1 MKKILLGVSAL
12 MLGATLSTQAQLL
25 TEHFDYTTGTT
36 LVSNGWSQTQTNT
49 TNPISVGANSL
60 TFPAYAPS
68 AIGGSAISLGNGQ
81 DISKLFPYVTSG
93 NVYTSFLLRVD
104 TAATGY
110 FFHLMDT
117 AASSAYRART
127 YFQQDATNANA
138 FNLGLTF
145 NSGTGSFD
153 TTEFMIGDTI
163 LVVVKYSIYSGSN
176 NDSVSLYAFNANGS
190 FSTEPSSP
198 LIGPV
203 GWTGTTAAPD
213 IEPGRIALRQF
224 SNDQDFVVDAFMVD
238 TVWNLVPGLAQIDL
252 PITWDDTAN
261 VDYTTVAFEGG
272 LSAPDLDPTNSSNN
286 VLRFVKP
293 LGAQPWA
300 GVTLSTTNGLANTIP
315 FTPAA
320 NTVSAKVYSPAIGT
334 TLMLKTE
341 VVGSPTV
348 FVETSVTTTVANA
361 WETVVFDFANPSN
374 GTINYAN
381 NYSLLSFFPDF
392 LSTAAGDTF
401 YVDSVY
407 FGGTPVV
414 PVVIPTYDIA
424 TITTQNPAN
433 GEPDSNGVFC
443 WTKGVVMGIDLD
455 GNAGYSFTIWDND
468 GINIYNSADVSGYV
482 VTEGDSIMVR
492 GTVGQFNGLTQ
503 FSPDSIILVNQ
514 GNTIPSPTVVSSLSE
529 MYESE
534 LVRIENFYV
543 IDNPVNSGSFNVTL
557 SNGSDTVSMRI
568 DSDTDID
575 GNVNFA
581 FGDTIC
587 YIVGIGGQFDNSSPY
602 TSGYQLFPQRA
613 SDIDNSCG
621 GILPPP
627 VPHYPIKDINN
638 VDVNGEPDSLGVYC
652 WTKGVV
658 LGIDLDGNA
667 GISFTMFDEEGI
679 NVFNFAD
686 VSNYVVTEGDSIEVR
701 GSILFYNGL
710 TEITPDSIRL
720 INSGN
725 TVPAP
730 MTYTSLS
737 EETES
742 APIRVVNV
750 MVVNPAQWGTGNS
763 SFNVDLVTCSG
774 DTIVMRADSDTDIGD
789 VITTAPTGMFTIKGI
804 GGQFDGSSPYLEGYQ
819 IFPMSA
825 LDIDTTTD
833 YSAPSFFVNEI
844 MSDNDAVIADASGEF
859 DDWAELY
866 NAGTSDVMLAGMFFT
881 DDAAE
886 PMKYQVPS
894 NSTEM
899 IPAGGYALVWCDN
912 ETEQGDLHTNFALSA
927 GGEYF
932 GVTSYDGCAMI
943 DGFDFP
949 ALATDASFGRIT
961 DGADSLVSFPTWS
974 TTPNAMNVLDTV
986 NSVGEF
992 GFEATQLIVYPNPT
1006 AANTTVRF
1014 NEKITFEVYDVL
1026 GNRVAS
1032 ARNTNE
1038 FAVANLAS
1046 GAYLIR
1052 TNNGEVIRMIV
1063 K

>member
-1 MKKILLGVSAL
+1 

-25 TEHFDYTTGTT
+25 TEHFDYTAGTT
-36 LVSNGWSQTQTNT
+36 LTSNGWVAHSAAG
-49 TNPISVGANSL
+49 TNPMTVGSGSL
-60 TFPAYAPS
+60 TFPGYAP
-68 AIGGSAISLGNGQ
+68 APIGGAGVCIGNSE
-81 DISKLFPYVTSG
+81 DINKSFPYVTSG
-93 NVYTSFLLRVD
+93 NVYASFLLRVD
-104 TAATGY
+104 TIGGAGY
-110 FFHLMDT
+110 FFHFMDT
-117 AASSAYRART
+117 AASSAFRART
-127 YFQQDATNANA
+127 FFQADASNANA
-138 FNLGLTF
+138 YNLGLTF
-145 NSGTGSFD
+145 NNSTGVFD
-153 TTEFMIGDTI
+153 TTEFMLGDTI
-163 LVVVKYSIYSGSN
+163 LVVAKYIIVPGID
-176 NDSVSLYAFNANGS
+176 NDSVSLYAFEANGS
-190 FSTEPSSP
+190 FATEPTTP
-198 LIGPV
+198 LLGPV
-203 GWTGTTAAPD
+203 AGTAGD
-213 IEPGRIALRQF
+213 IEPGRLALRQF
-224 SNDQDFVVDAFMVD
+224 NSSTDLTVDAFMVD
-238 TVWNLVPGLAQIDL
+238 TVWNLIPGLAQIDL

-261 VDYTTVAFEGG
+261 VDYTTVPFGG
-272 LSAPDLDPTNSSNN
+272 NLSGLALDPMNASNN
-286 VLRFVKP
+286 VLEIIKP
-293 LGAQPWA
+293 SGAQTWA
-300 GVTLSTTNGLANTIP
+300 GVTLSTTAGLANEIP

-320 NTVSAKVYSPAIGT
+320 NTVSAKIYSPASGLT
-334 TLMLKTE
+334 VRLKTE
-341 VVGSPTV
+341 VVGSPGL
-348 FVETSVTTTVANA
+348 FVETDITTSVANA
-361 WETVVFDFANPSN
+361 WETVVFDFASPAG
-374 GTINYAN
+374 GTVNYALD
-381 NYSLLSFFPDF
+381 YELLSIFFDF
-392 LSTAAGDTF
+392 NVAGAGDTF

-407 FGGTPVV
+407 FGGVPVV
-414 PVVIPTYDIA
+414 PVIIPTYDIA
-424 TITTQNPAN
+424 TITTQDAN

-443 WTKGVVMGIDLD
+443 WTKGVVIGIDLD
-455 GNAGYSFTIWDND
+455 GNAGYSFTMWDND
-468 GINIYNSADVSGYV
+468 GINVFNFNDVSGYV

-557 SNGSDTVSMRI
+557 SNGSDTVTMRV

-575 GNVNFA
+575 GNVIFA
-581 FGDTIC
+581 LGDTIC

-627 VPHYPIKDINN
+627 VPYYPIKDINN
-638 VDVNGEPDSLGVYC
+638 VDANGEPDSLGVYC

-667 GISFTMFDEEGI
+667 GISFTIYDEEGI

-701 GSILFYNGL
+701 GSILFFNGL

-720 INSGN
+720 ISAGN

-730 MTYTSLS
+730 KTYTSLS

-750 MVVNPAQWGTGNS
+750 MVINPAQWGTGNS

-789 VITTAPTGMFTIKGI
+789 VITSAPVGMFTVKGV
-804 GGQFDGSSPYLEGYQ
+804 GGQFDGSSPYLSGYQ

-833 YSAPSFFVNEI
+833 YSTPSFFVNEI

-894 NSTEM
+894 NSTEI

-927 GGEYF
+927 SGEYF
-932 GVTSYDGCAMI
+932 GVTSYDGCAMV

-949 ALATDASFGRIT
+949 ALETNASFGRKT
-961 DGADSLVSFPTWS
+961 DGNDTLVSFPTWS

-992 GFEATQLIVYPNPT
+992 GFEATQLVVYPNPT
-1006 AANTTVRF
+1006 VANTTVRF

>member
-1 MKKILLGVSAL
+1 MRKILLGVSLLVASL
-12 MLGATLSTQAQLL
+12 GVQAQWSITSTGATGDTITFDQSFTGVNTGVFAGTGL
-25 TEHFDYTTGTT
+25 TGASASGELNSNAWKFLGFSDGNTTFGGSFTTGD
-36 LVSNGWSQTQTNT
+36 
-49 TNPISVGANSL
+49 
-60 TFPAYAPS
+60 YAKGPSAGGVTSGGLYSFEVAAGDS
-68 AIGGSAISLGNGQ
+68 AIGIQPTASDWSPGSIVLMAINNTGGSV
-81 DISKLFPYVTSG
+81 D
-93 NVYTSFLLRVD
+93 SFLISYDVFVLNNEAR
-104 TAATGY
+104 G
-110 FFHLMDT
+110 
-117 AASSAYRART
+117 SS
-127 YFQQDATNANA
+127 
-138 FNLGLTF
+138 FNF
-145 NSGTGSFD
+145 S
-153 TTEFMIGDTI
+153 
-163 LVVVKYSIYSGSN
+163 YSI
-176 NDSVSLYAFNANGS
+176 NDSVNFTPVTVLNDTSDETASTTPTWVATQKQATVAASMNAGDTLYLVWSGDDALGS
-190 FSTEPSSP
+190 
-198 LIGPV
+198 G
-203 GWTGTTAAPD
+203 
-213 IEPGRIALRQF
+213 GRDEFALDNIAVEL
-224 SNDQDFVVDAFMVD
+224 M
-238 TVWNLVPGLAQIDL
+238 VPGLAQIDL

-261 VDYTTVAFEGG
+261 VDYTTVAFGGG

-320 NTVSAKVYSPAIGT
+320 NTVSAKVYSPVIGT

-348 FVETSVTTTVANA
+348 FVEASVTTTVANA

-374 GTINYAN
+374 GTINYSN

-392 LSTAAGDTF
+392 QSTAAGDTF

-407 FGGTPVV
+407 FGGTPVI

-424 TITTQNPAN
+424 TITTQDPAN

-557 SNGSDTVSMRI
+557 SNGSDTVSMRV

-575 GNVNFA
+575 GNVIFA
-581 FGDTIC
+581 LGDTIC

-627 VPHYPIKDINN
+627 VPYYPIKDINN
-638 VDVNGEPDSLGVYC
+638 VDANGEPDSLGVYC

-667 GISFTMFDEEGI
+667 GISFTIYDEEGI

-701 GSILFYNGL
+701 GSILFFNGL

-720 INSGN
+720 ISAGN

-730 MTYTSLS
+730 KTYTSLS

-750 MVVNPAQWGTGNS
+750 MVINPAQWGTGNS

-789 VITTAPTGMFTIKGI
+789 VITSAPAGMFTVKGV
-804 GGQFDGSSPYLEGYQ
+804 GGQFDGSSPYLSGYQ

-899 IPAGGYALVWCDN
+899 LPAGGYALVWCDG
-912 ETEQGDLHTNFALSA
+912 ESEQGDLHTNFSLSA
-927 GGEYF
+927 SGEYF
-932 GVTSYDGCAMI
+932 GVTSYDGCAMV

-992 GFEATQLIVYPNPT
+992 GFEATQLVVYPNPT
-1006 AANTTVRF
+1006 AANATVRF

>member
-25 TEHFDYTTGTT
+25 TEHFDYTAGTT
-36 LVSNGWSQTQTNT
+36 LTSNGWVAHSAAG
-49 TNPISVGANSL
+49 TNPMTVGSGSL
-60 TFPAYAPS
+60 TFPGYAP
-68 AIGGSAISLGNGQ
+68 APIGGAGVCIGNSE
-81 DISKLFPYVTSG
+81 DINKSFPYVTSG
-93 NVYTSFLLRVD
+93 NVYASFLLRVD
-104 TAATGY
+104 TIGGAGY
-110 FFHLMDT
+110 FFHFMDT
-117 AASSAYRART
+117 AASSAFRART
-127 YFQQDATNANA
+127 FFQADASNANA
-138 FNLGLTF
+138 YNLGLTF
-145 NSGTGSFD
+145 NNSTGVFD
-153 TTEFMIGDTI
+153 TTEFMLGDTI
-163 LVVVKYSIYSGSN
+163 LVVAKYIIVPGID
-176 NDSVSLYAFNANGS
+176 NDSVSLYAFEANGS
-190 FSTEPSSP
+190 FATEPTTP
-198 LIGPV
+198 LLGPV
-203 GWTGTTAAPD
+203 AGTAGD
-213 IEPGRIALRQF
+213 IEPGRLALRQF
-224 SNDQDFVVDAFMVD
+224 NSSTDLTVDAFMVD
-238 TVWNLVPGLAQIDL
+238 TVWNLIPGLAQIDL

-261 VDYTTVAFEGG
+261 VDYTTVPFGG
-272 LSAPDLDPTNSSNN
+272 NLSGLALDPMNASNN
-286 VLRFVKP
+286 VLEIIKP
-293 LGAQPWA
+293 SGAQTWA
-300 GVTLSTTNGLANTIP
+300 GVTLSTTAGLANEIP

-320 NTVSAKVYSPAIGT
+320 NTVSAKIYSPASGLT
-334 TLMLKTE
+334 VRLKTE
-341 VVGSPTV
+341 VVGSPGL
-348 FVETSVTTTVANA
+348 FVETDITTSVANA
-361 WETVVFDFANPSN
+361 WETVVFDFASPAG
-374 GTINYAN
+374 GTVNYALD
-381 NYSLLSFFPDF
+381 YELLSIFFDF
-392 LSTAAGDTF
+392 NVAGAGDTF

-407 FGGTPVV
+407 FGGVPVV
-414 PVVIPTYDIA
+414 PVIIPTYDIA
-424 TITTQNPAN
+424 TITTQDAN

-543 IDNPVNSGSFNVTL
+543 IDNPANSGSFNVTL

-789 VITTAPTGMFTIKGI
+789 VITIAPTGMFTVKGI

-899 IPAGGYALVWCDN
+899 LPAGGYALVWCDG
-912 ETEQGDLHTNFALSA
+912 ESEQGDLHTNFSLSA
-927 GGEYF
+927 SGEYF

-1026 GNRVAS
+1026 GNRLAS